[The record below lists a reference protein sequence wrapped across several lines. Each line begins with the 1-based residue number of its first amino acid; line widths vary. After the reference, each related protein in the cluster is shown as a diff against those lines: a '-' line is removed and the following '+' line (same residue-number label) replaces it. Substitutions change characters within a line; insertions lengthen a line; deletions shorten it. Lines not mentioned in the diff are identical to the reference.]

1 MAERDL
7 ARLGGVCGL
16 LFALLMVPAYVV
28 GYPDAPTST
37 SSVEEMIAYFGEGPG
52 AFVLANGVIPL
63 FSAFFFVCFLGALH
77 GLLRRA
83 EGEGG
88 ALSSAALAGGTLFIT
103 LSCAGYAAEI
113 PTRPASPGSRAS
125 RPTPSSPSRR
135 WYSRRGCI
143 TSARSEPRSWRL
155 LPRSWRSKAVYCPG
169 GWLWSGSS
177 WRSWLY
183 CTPSCRCSELW
194 RALCGWCWSRLSCSP
209 GPVAR
214 LRPGASRASR
224 VRAARCGPRRDE
236 RWGDADA

>member
-37 SSVEEMIAYFGEGPG
+37 SSVEEVIAYFSEGPG

-63 FSAFFFVCFLGALH
+63 FSAFFFVCFLGVLH

-83 EGEGG
+83 EGG

-113 PTRPASPGSRAS
+113 LYPASLSRFEGFAADAQFAFAS
-125 RPTPSSPSRR
+125 LVLSAWLYHFCQVGTAVLATA
-135 WYSRRGCI
+135 
-143 TSARSEPRSWRL
+143 TSLVALQSGV
-155 LPRSWRSKAVYCPG
+155 LPR
-169 GWLWSGSS
+169 WL
-177 WRSWLY
+177 
-183 CTPSCRCSELW
+183 
-194 RALCGWCWSRLSCSP
+194 ALAGFI
-209 GPVAR
+209 VA
-214 LRPGASRASR
+214 LLALLHFLMPLLGALAGLVWVVLVSALMLAGAGGASA
-224 VRAARCGPRRDE
+224 PRRLA
-236 RWGDADA
+236 R